1 MLKACK
7 KCRRESEKLM
17 LKGERCA
24 SPKCAMIKRPYAP
37 GQHGQ
42 SFHGKISEYG
52 KQLREKQKARR
63 IYGMGENQFSL
74 YAEKA
79 DKLEGNTA
87 ENLMT
92 LLETRLDNVL
102 YRLGFA
108 SSRSAARQFAS
119 HGLFAVNGRRVT
131 IPSFL
136 VKAGD
141 KIDPLKKEMFKD
153 VKSANIPL
161 WMTFDSKKLSA
172 TITHIPSRE
181 EINTTVNES
190 LIIEFYSR

>member
-1 MLKACK
+1 MILACK
-7 KCRRESEKLM
+7 KCRREGEKLM

-42 SFHGKISEYG
+42 SFRGKVSEYG

-63 IYGMGENQFSL
+63 IYGIGEKQFAN
-74 YAEKA
+74 YTEKA

-87 ENLMT
+87 ENL
-92 LLETRLDNVL
+92 LSLIESRLDNTL

-108 SSRSAARQFAS
+108 PSRSAARQFVS
-119 HGLFAVNGRRVT
+119 HGLFAVNDHKVS

-136 VKAGD
+136 VKPGD
-141 KIDPLKKEMFKD
+141 TISPIKKESFKEI
-153 VKSANIPL
+153 KPL
-161 WMTFDSKKLSA
+161 NLPSWIVFDQKDLKG
-172 TITHIPSRE
+172 TVNHIPTRE
-181 EINTTVNES
+181 EIDTTVNES